1 MDLLLIMISITIV
14 AASAALIINWKSPS
28 TLNKLVSLIPV
39 FLQFNNDNRDA
50 ESLKRNYERQISS
63 AERKGDTENANKL
76 KQEYEDHEKA
86 WESQYALRAKTFINS
101 VNASSIK
108 LEQNET
114 NKIRALLDSSSI
126 LSKMSK
132 DDWFIRGN
140 AYLLLEKPSL
150 ALEAYEKSLGGK
162 DNNKYKLPKYAI
174 ALARSGNLEL
184 ALNTY
189 ETLIKMYPSEP
200 DFHTNKG
207 NILADLSRT
216 KEALNSYGK
225 ALSISENHFEALYNV
240 ANLKSDLGQVGE
252 AISDYKKAIAVSPKN
267 PDVHNDL
274 GNALSIT
281 GSPEEAL
288 SEDSVAIELRPDY
301 ARAHYHSAITL
312 TRMGHF
318 EEAIKDFDRCVR
330 LRLDIPEAH
339 YGKGVAYS
347 NTGDLE
353 KALSAFE
360 RAIVLR
366 EKFPDALLAKAK
378 THAKLGEAN
387 ESLNDLTQFL
397 KISTD
402 GISQIDNEK
411 DFDELRQTSDY
422 KNMLKRLK
430 IG

>member
-1 MDLLLIMISITIV
+1 MDLLFIMISITIV

-63 AERKGDTENANKL
+63 AERKGDTDNAKKL
-76 KQEYEDHEKA
+76 KQEYAAHEKA
-86 WESQYALRAKTFINS
+86 WESQYALREKTFINS

-108 LEQNET
+108 LEQKEIT
-114 NKIRALLDSSSI
+114 KIRVLLESSSI
-126 LSKMSK
+126 LSKMPK
-132 DDWFIRGN
+132 NDWFIRGN
-140 AYLLLEKPSL
+140 AYLLLEEPSL

-184 ALNTY
+184 ALTTY
-189 ETLIKMYPSEP
+189 ETLIKIYPSEP

-207 NILADLSRT
+207 NILVDLSRT
-216 KEALNSYGK
+216 EEALNSYGK
-225 ALSISENHFEALYNV
+225 ALSISENHFEALYNL
-240 ANLKSDLGQVGE
+240 ANLRSDLGQMAE
-252 AISDYKKAIAVSPKN
+252 AISDYKKAIDVAPKN

-288 SEDSVAIELRPDY
+288 SEYSVAIDLRPDY
-301 ARAHYHSAITL
+301 ARAHYNRGITL
-312 TRMGHF
+312 TRMGQF
-318 EEAIKDFDRCVR
+318 EGAIKDFDRCVR

-347 NTGDLE
+347 SIGDLE
-353 KALSAFE
+353 NALSAFE

-397 KISTD
+397 RISTN
-402 GISQIDNEK
+402 GVSQIDNER
-411 DFDELRQTSDY
+411 DFDELRQTPDY
-422 KNMLKRLK
+422 KNMLKKLK
-430 IG
+430 FD

>member
-1 MDLLLIMISITIV
+1 MDLLFIPISITTLAV
-14 AASAALIINWKSPS
+14 GAALIINWRSPS
-28 TLNKLVSLIPV
+28 TLNKLFSLIPV
-39 FLQFNNDNRDA
+39 FLQFNNANRDA

-63 AERKGDTENANKL
+63 AERKGDTKNAEQL
-76 KQEYEDHEKA
+76 KKEYAAHEKA
-86 WESQYALRAKTFINS
+86 WESQYSLRAKTFINS

-108 LEQNET
+108 LEQKEVT
-114 NKIRALLDSSSI
+114 KIRTLLESSNI
-126 LSKMSK
+126 LVKMPK

-140 AYLLLEKPSL
+140 AYLLLGEPSL

-184 ALNTY
+184 ALDTY
-189 ETLIKMYPSEP
+189 ETLIKLYPSDP
-200 DFHTNKG
+200 DYHTNKG

-216 KEALNSYGK
+216 EDALSSYRK
-225 ALSISENHFEALYNV
+225 ALSINESHFEALYNL
-240 ANLKSDLGQVGE
+240 ANLKSDLGLMEE
-252 AISDYKKAIAVSPKN
+252 AISHYKKAINVAPNN

-288 SEDSVAIELRPDY
+288 NEYSAAIDLRPDY
-301 ARAHYHSAITL
+301 ARAHYNRAITL
-312 TRMGHF
+312 TRMEQF
-318 EEAIKDFDRCVR
+318 EDAIKDFDRCVR

-339 YGKGVAYS
+339 YGKGIAYS
-347 NTGDLE
+347 NIGDLQ

-387 ESLNDLTQFL
+387 ESINDLTQFL
-397 KISTD
+397 RISEN
-402 GISQIDNEK
+402 GMIQIDNERE
-411 DFDELRQTSDY
+411 FDELRETSEY
-422 KNMLKRLK
+422 KNMLKKLK
-430 IG
+430 FS